1 MSDTKA
7 RLAEIRERVDRWRA
21 GKFTKITL
29 DDTYE
34 ATGFLLDRV
43 TRLEGLLGVA
53 VRQLENDGATETA
66 EDIRKEMDA
75 TR

>member
-1 MSDTKA
+1 MSDTKT
-7 RLAEIRERVDRWRA
+7 RLAEIRARVEGWRA

-43 TRLEGLLGVA
+43 AHLEGLLGVA